1 MKKIT
6 HISARHKELGNCNS
20 DELCKIISMI
30 NPEVIFLESFN
41 STYSAYSQETFK
53 NFGVY
58 HNKLEIQALQ
68 KYSKIGSFNY
78 VPVLKNNLLKAF
90 DEKYAIVCRN
100 VEFQKILD
108 LYNLEVEN
116 GGFKFLN
123 SENCIQFH
131 ENMRKFEN
139 KILNN
144 YELTLNADTAIDIYE
159 NEMLSNIYQYC
170 KNNHFNDGIFMCGS
184 AHRRSIIE
192 KTVNNSLNGKFEV
205 RWETLEY

>member
-1 MKKIT
+1 M
-6 HISARHKELGNCNS
+6 
-20 DELCKIISMI
+20 
-30 NPEVIFLESFN
+30 
-41 STYSAYSQETFK
+41 
-53 NFGVY
+53 
-58 HNKLEIQALQ
+58 
-68 KYSKIGSFNY
+68 
-78 VPVLKNNLLKAF
+78 LKAF

-123 SENCIQFH
+123 SENCIQLH

-144 YELTLNADTAIDIYE
+144 YELGLNAHTAIDIYE

-170 KNNHFNDGIFMCGS
+170 KNNHFNDAIFICGS
-184 AHRRSIIE
+184 AHRKSIM
-192 KTVNNSLNGKFEV
+192 KRL
-205 RWETLEY
+205 